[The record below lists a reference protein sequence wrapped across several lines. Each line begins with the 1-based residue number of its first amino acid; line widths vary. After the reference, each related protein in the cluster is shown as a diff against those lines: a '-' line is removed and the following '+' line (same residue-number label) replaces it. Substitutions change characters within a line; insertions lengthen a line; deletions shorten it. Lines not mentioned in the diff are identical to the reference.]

1 MGQGQKFSE
10 GRKGNNPSKASRPSR
25 PRPETGWGRGSYV
38 VTSHL
43 SPLSDSDT
51 RRSYKRGRD
60 TKEAKGEPLPAAAV
74 APSTRT
80 TPQAD
85 PSDVLPRSEF
95 QSVARTDFFE
105 PYGFSSMSC
114 SSTGSLMR
122 SPPPLG
128 GASGSDP
135 YQLFSPWNTG
145 ALRLLQSGAKA
156 GPEPG
161 DATRGSRPEDLAHDP
176 RTMNQLN
183 GRKVKHLSVTVDL
196 MSPDLKKQ
204 AIHAIHA
211 IHGIHAMHA
220 DTYNTYNTCNTYRYV
235 NIHAIH
241 AIHTIHTIHTD
252 TCIYMQYMQYMQY
265 LQIHA
270 DTCNTC
276 NTCNTYRKSICSL
289 YVAYIQQYLHV

>member
-1 MGQGQKFSE
+1 MGVVGWF
-10 GRKGNNPSKASRPSR
+10 RTRP
-25 PRPETGWGRGSYV
+25 GWGRGSYV

-43 SPLSDSDT
+43 YPLSDSDT

-60 TKEAKGEPLPAAAV
+60 TKEAKGEPLPATAV

-122 SPPPLG
+122 SPPPSG

-145 ALRLLQSGAKA
+145 ALRLLQSGAGA
-156 GPEPG
+156 GPGPE

-176 RTMNQLN
+176 RAMNRLN
-183 GRKVKHLSVTVDL
+183 GRKIKYLSVTVDL
-196 MSPDLKKQ
+196 MSPDLKKVCTCQ
-204 AIHAIHA
+204 SLRRSVCLVLQCDQESAGQRPRTRRTGQVRSLSLGVLQVHAAYREADGCRSTGPVARLHHKTESRSESAPHA
-211 IHGIHAMHA
+211 RARIATTWEPN
-220 DTYNTYNTCNTYRYV
+220 DTSKRPTGKV
-235 NIHAIH
+235 PP
-241 AIHTIHTIHTD
+241 
-252 TCIYMQYMQYMQY
+252 
-265 LQIHA
+265 
-270 DTCNTC
+270 
-276 NTCNTYRKSICSL
+276 
-289 YVAYIQQYLHV
+289 